1 MADSANPVAV
11 VDFRRRA
18 GRDLLRDALI
28 PAMRAFNH
36 DQMTPGRLNR
46 RRFLFFSAIFGLTS
60 LATWFMADLL
70 WRDGISGLE
79 IVLLGLFVM
88 LFAHIAAGFCTALV
102 GFYVMNRGGDS
113 CRIAGTGAADDE
125 GPLASTAIV
134 MPVFNEDV
142 SRVFEG
148 LRVIYRSVQETG
160 KLEHFDFFILSDS
173 NRPNQWIQEEVAWVE
188 LCKQVG
194 GFGKIFYRKRR
205 HQINKKSGNVAD
217 FLRRWGKNYRYMV
230 VLDADSIMTGRAL
243 VRLATLMERNPQ
255 VGIIQTAPRIVQG
268 ESLYA
273 RLQSFANRLYSPLF
287 LAGLNYWQQHEGNY
301 WGHNAIIRIQPFIDH
316 CALPDLPGSE
326 PFGGRILSHDF
337 VEAALM
343 RRAGWGVWLAGEIDG
358 SFEEGPPTL
367 IESAK
372 RDRRWCQGN
381 LQHTWLLTARGFR
394 PANRFHLL
402 MGVMAYASSPLW
414 LLFLALS
421 TVHVFGLVARPAA
434 AGLLRAQDVTTVFGF
449 TIEVPVALSLFI
461 FTMLLLFLPKIVSVV
476 LTLGQP
482 ESVGRF
488 GGRVKLVVSAVLETV
503 VSVLLAPVNMMFNAK
518 FVLFTLLGQGVG
530 WVTQQRGAD
539 DDGSDWREAIITHG
553 GQTVFGVIWGVSSY
567 IISPPFFWWL
577 SPVLAGL
584 VFSIPLSIFL
594 GKASF
599 GRRARDL
606 GVFLTPEETHPPYEL
621 KRLQQN
627 LAECYRHL
635 PPFEPLRAHYG
646 LMQAVLDPYVNAMH
660 VALLRQRRPSDE
672 AREWFALL
680 RQRLLAEG
688 PAKFTSKETMALL
701 LDAESMIWLHRE
713 LWSSPPDA
721 IAAWWRLAIRQYN
734 VLTSAPTTALYR

>member
-1 MADSANPVAV
+1 MPI
-11 VDFRRRA
+11 FFKK
-18 GRDLLRDALI
+18 
-28 PAMRAFNH
+28 P
-36 DQMTPGRLNR
+36 MTSQRLYR
-46 RRFLFFSAIFGLTS
+46 RRFVFFSSIFFLTS

-79 IVLLGLFVM
+79 MVLLALFVV
-88 LFAHIAAGFCTALV
+88 LFAHIATGFCTAIV
-102 GFYVMNRGGDS
+102 GFYVLNRGGDS
-113 CRIAGTGAADDE
+113 CRITATIPDGE
-125 GPLASTAIV
+125 EPPLASTAIV

-148 LRVIYRSVQETG
+148 LRVIYRSMQETK

-205 HQINKKSGNVAD
+205 HQINKKAGNVAD

-243 VRLATLMERNPQ
+243 VQLVALMEKNAQ
-255 VGIIQTAPRIVQG
+255 VGIIQTAPRIVYG
-268 ESLYA
+268 ETLYA
-273 RLQSFANRLYSPLF
+273 RLQSFASRLYSPLF
-287 LAGLNYWQQHEGNY
+287 LAGLNYWQQHDGNY

-343 RRAGWGVWLAGEIDG
+343 RRAGWEVWLAGEIEG

-367 IESAK
+367 IDSAK

-381 LQHTWLLTARGFR
+381 MQHAWLLTARGFR

-402 MGVMAYASSPLW
+402 MGVMGYASSPLW
-414 LLFLALS
+414 LLFLVLS
-421 TVHVFGLVARPAA
+421 TIHVFGLQAHPLAGGGPRP
-434 AGLLRAQDVTTVFGF
+434 QDMTSLFGYML
-449 TIEVPVALSLFI
+449 EVPEALSLFG
-461 FTMLLLFLPKIVSVV
+461 FTMLLLFLPKLVSVV
-476 LTLGQP
+476 LTLGNP
-482 ESVGRF
+482 EMLVRF
-488 GGRVKLVVSAVLETV
+488 GGAVRLALSAVLETA
-503 VSVLLAPVNMMFNAK
+503 VSALLAPINMLFNAK
-518 FVLFTLLGQGVG
+518 FVIFTLLGQGVG
-530 WVTQQRGAD
+530 WVTQQRAGEE
-539 DDGSDWREAIITHG
+539 DGTDWREAIITHG
-553 GQTVFGVIWGVSSY
+553 GHTAFGLIWGVSSY
-567 IISPPFFWWL
+567 IISPAFFWWL

-584 VFSIPLSIFL
+584 AASIPLSIFL
-594 GKASF
+594 SKASF
-599 GRRARDL
+599 GRKAREL

-635 PPFEPLRAHYG
+635 PPFEPLRADYG

-660 VALLRQRRPSDE
+660 VALLRQRRPSEE
-672 AREWFALL
+672 AREWFAVL
-680 RQRLLAEG
+680 RLRLLHEG
-688 PAKFTSKETMALL
+688 PATFTAKEKMALL

-713 LWSSPPDA
+713 LWSSPADV
-721 IAAWWRLAIRQYN
+721 IAEWWRLAMRQYN
-734 VLTSAPTTALYR
+734 VLTLAPTTALYR

>member
-1 MADSANPVAV
+1 
-11 VDFRRRA
+11 
-18 GRDLLRDALI
+18 
-28 PAMRAFNH
+28 
-36 DQMTPGRLNR
+36 
-46 RRFLFFSAIFGLTS
+46 
-60 LATWFMADLL
+60 MADLL
-70 WRDGISGLE
+70 WREGISGLE
-79 IVLLGLFVM
+79 MVLLGLFAV

-102 GFYVMNRGGDS
+102 GFYVLNRGGDH
-113 CRIAGTGAADDE
+113 CRISETLAPSDDSPLGA
-125 GPLASTAIV
+125 TAIV

-148 LRVIYRSVQETG
+148 LRVIFRSVQETK

-243 VRLATLMERNPQ
+243 VRLTALMEQNPQ
-255 VGIIQTAPRIVQG
+255 VGIIQTAPRIVHG

-343 RRAGWGVWLAGEIDG
+343 RRAGWSVWLAGEIEG
-358 SFEEGPPTL
+358 SFEEGPPSL

-381 LQHTWLLTARGFR
+381 MQHAWLLTARGFR
-394 PANRFHLL
+394 PANRFHLF

-421 TVHVFGLVARPAA
+421 TIHVFDLVAQSPVV
-434 AGLLRAQDVTTVFGF
+434 GVLRAHDTTSIFGF
-449 TIEVPVALSLFI
+449 MIEVPVALTLFI
-461 FTMLLLFLPKIVSVV
+461 FTLLLLFLPKLVSVV
-476 LTLGQP
+476 LTLGNP
-482 ESVGRF
+482 EAVGRF
-488 GGRVKLVVSAVLETV
+488 GGRLRLVLSAVLETAA
-503 VSVLLAPVNMMFNAK
+503 SVLLAPVNMMFNAK

-553 GQTVFGVIWGVSSY
+553 GQTVFGVIWGLSSY

-584 VFSIPLSIFL
+584 VFSMPISIFL
-594 GKASF
+594 SKASF
-599 GRRARDL
+599 GRRAREL

-635 PPFEPLRAHYG
+635 PPFEPLRANYG

-672 AREWFALL
+672 AREWFGLL
-680 RQRLLAEG
+680 RRRLLAEG
-688 PAKFTSKETMALL
+688 PGKFTSKETMALL

-721 IAAWWRLAIRQYN
+721 IAEWWRLAVRQYN
-734 VLTSAPTTALYR
+734 VLTSVPTTALYR